1 LLADCYVRR
10 DEVAVIAFRGR
21 TAEVLLPST
30 RSLVRAKRSLGGLP
44 GGGGTPLAAGIEAAS
59 VMAEGLRRRGL
70 SPTIVLLTDGRG
82 NVARD
87 GSTGRAP
94 AEADALK
101 AATQLRAARISC
113 LLIDTSTRPSEQ
125 AMRLAGSLGA
135 RYVPLPH
142 ASSSALATAVQS
154 AHAAQRASR

>member
-1 LLADCYVRR
+1 
-10 DEVAVIAFRGR
+10 
-21 TAEVLLPST
+21 
-30 RSLVRAKRSLGGLP
+30 VRAKRSLGGLP

-59 VMAEGLRRRGL
+59 VLADGLRRRGM
-70 SPTIVLLTDGRG
+70 SPTVVLLTDGRG

-87 GSTGRAP
+87 GSTGRAV

-113 LLIDTSTRPSEQ
+113 LLIDTSNRPTEQ
-125 AMRLAGSLGA
+125 AMRLAGALGA

-142 ASSSALATAVQS
+142 ASSAALATAVQGAQS
-154 AHAAQRASR
+154 AQRAVR